1 MTPSFQELVH
11 WPEAGWKEIYDMDH
25 TSKEIYT
32 KHVKTPTSD
41 NLKNLMNV
49 KLLDM
54 ASSSIVENDPIKI
67 IRGKNKCS

>member
-1 MTPSFQELVH
+1 MIWIIL
-11 WPEAGWKEIYDMDH
+11 AK
-25 TSKEIYT
+25 KIYT
-32 KHVKTPTSD
+32 KHFKTPTSD
-41 NLKNLMNV
+41 NLKNLMND

>member
-1 MTPSFQELVH
+1 MIWIIL
-11 WPEAGWKEIYDMDH
+11 AK
-25 TSKEIYT
+25 KIYT
-32 KHVKTPTSD
+32 KHVKTPTYD
-41 NLKNLMNV
+41 NLKKLMNV